1 MRNIGR
7 NTEHASTASRRD
19 AILVKKNY
27 TLYRET
33 EIISDNTKTGPNGE
47 DAGEMVINVGP
58 QHPATHGVLHLVITL
73 QGETIKKMEPH
84 LGYIHRSIEKMCES
98 LSYRQFIY
106 VTSRMDYLSAHINNH
121 ACAMCVEKGLQ
132 IEIPP
137 RAQVIRVLMGELTR
151 VASHELWWGAL
162 AMDVGAFTPFFYA
175 FRERE
180 TINDIMEETCGARL
194 TMNYMVPGGVMYD
207 LHPNFQQ
214 RVKDFIK
221 LFKSKIDEYDDL
233 VTGNII
239 FQNRTKGIG
248 VISKEDAISF
258 GCTGPV
264 GRGSGVHCD
273 IRKLYPYEV
282 YDKVQFEEIIETAG
296 DSFARYL
303 VRIKEM
309 RQSIHIIEQL
319 IDNIPEGDFQAKTK
333 AVLKLPKGEFYS
345 RVETARGELGV
356 YIVSEGGTTPY
367 RIKFRSPGFSNL
379 SALEHM
385 VRGSKIGDLMATMG
399 TLDLVIPDIDR

>member
-1 MRNIGR
+1 MVEEIG
-7 NTEHASTASRRD
+7 TTID
-19 AILVKKNY
+19 GDVI
-27 TLYRET
+27 
-33 EIISDNTKTGPNGE
+33 
-47 DAGEMVINVGP
+47 INVGP

-73 QGETIKKMEPH
+73 NGETIKKVEPH

-121 ACAMCVEKGLQ
+121 ACALCVEKGLQ
-132 IEIPP
+132 IEVPP
-137 RAQVIRVLMGELTR
+137 RAKVIRVLMDELTR
-151 VASHELWWGAL
+151 IASHELWWGAM
-162 AMDVGAFTPFFYA
+162 AMDLGAFTPFFHA

-194 TMNYMVPGGVMYD
+194 TMNYMVPGGVMLD

-214 RVKDFIK
+214 RVKDFIT
-221 LFKSKIDEYDDL
+221 LFRSKVEEYDEM

-239 FQNRTKGIG
+239 FQNRMKGVG
-248 VISKEDAISF
+248 VLSREDAISF
-258 GCTGPV
+258 GCSGPV
-264 GRGSGVHCD
+264 ARGSGVSCD
-273 IRKLYPYEV
+273 TRKIYPYEG
-282 YDKVQFEEIIETAG
+282 YANLAFDEILETAG
-296 DSFARYL
+296 DSFSRYM
-303 VRIKEM
+303 VRIRELHESVK
-309 RQSIHIIEQL
+309 IIEQL

-333 AVLKLPKGEFYS
+333 AVLKLPKGEFYQ
-345 RVETARGELGV
+345 RVETARGEFGV

-379 SALEHM
+379 AALDHM
-385 VRGSKIGDLMATMG
+385 ARGGKLGDLVAMMG

>member
-1 MRNIGR
+1 M
-7 NTEHASTASRRD
+7 
-19 AILVKKNY
+19 
-27 TLYRET
+27 YRET
-33 EIISDNTKTGPNGE
+33 QIIKDTASINANGVTTS
-47 DAGEMVINVGP
+47 DAGELVINVGP

-73 QGETIKKMEPH
+73 QGETIQKVEPH

-121 ACAMCVEKGLQ
+121 GCALCVEKGLQ
-132 IEIPP
+132 LEIPP
-137 RAQVIRVLMGELTR
+137 RAQVIRVLMDELTR
-151 VASHELWWGAL
+151 IASHELWWGAM
-162 AMDVGAFTPFFYA
+162 AMDLGAFTPFFYA

-207 LHPNFQQ
+207 LHKNFQK
-214 RVKDFIK
+214 RVKDFIQ
-221 LFKSKIDEYDDL
+221 LFNSKVDEYDDL

-239 FQNRTKGIG
+239 FQNRTKGVG
-248 VISKEDAISF
+248 VLSREDAISF

-264 GRGSGVHCD
+264 GRASGIQCD

-282 YDKVQFEEIIETAG
+282 YGKVSFDEIIETEG
-296 DSFARYL
+296 DSYARYL
-303 VRIKEM
+303 VRMKEL
-309 RQSIHIIEQL
+309 RQSIRIIEQL

-379 SALEHM
+379 STLDHM
-385 VRGSKIGDLMATMG
+385 SRGSKIGDLMAIMG

>member
-1 MRNIGR
+1 M
-7 NTEHASTASRRD
+7 
-19 AILVKKNY
+19 
-27 TLYRET
+27 YRET
-33 EIISDNTKTGPNGE
+33 QIINNPIPSPSERLGE
-47 DAGEMVINVGP
+47 ASGDMVINVGP

-73 QGETIKKMEPH
+73 NGETIKKVEPH

-121 ACAMCVEKGLQ
+121 ACAICVEKGLQ
-132 IEIPP
+132 IEVPP
-137 RAQVIRVLMGELTR
+137 RAQVIRVLMDELTR
-151 VASHELWWGAL
+151 IASHELWWGAM
-162 AMDVGAFTPFFYA
+162 AMDVGAFTPFFHA

-180 TINDIMEETCGARL
+180 SINDIMEETCGARL
-194 TMNYMVPGGVMYD
+194 TMNYMVPGGVMHD
-207 LHPNFQQ
+207 VHPGFQK
-214 RVKDFIK
+214 RVKKF
-221 LFKSKIDEYDDL
+221 LQLYKSKVHEYDEM
-233 VTGNII
+233 VTGNVI
-239 FQNRTKGIG
+239 FQNRMKGVGI
-248 VISKEDAISF
+248 ISAEDAISY

-264 GRGSGVHCD
+264 ARGSGVNCD

-282 YDKVQFEEIIETAG
+282 YDKVEFDEVLEAAG

-303 VRIKEM
+303 VRVKEM
-309 RQSIHIIEQL
+309 NQSIRIIEQL

-333 AVLKLPKGEFYS
+333 AVLKLPKGEFYT

-379 SALEHM
+379 SVLDKIA
-385 VRGSKIGDLMATMG
+385 RGGKIGDLIAMMG

>member
-1 MRNIGR
+1 M
-7 NTEHASTASRRD
+7 
-19 AILVKKNY
+19 
-27 TLYRET
+27 YRET
-33 EIISDNTKTGPNGE
+33 EILQGSIQVSPEGDMEESG
-47 DAGEMVINVGP
+47 DLIINVGP

-73 QGETIKKMEPH
+73 DGETIKKVEPH

-106 VTSRMDYLSAHINNH
+106 STSRMDYLSAHINNH

-132 IEIPP
+132 IEVPR
-137 RAQVIRVLMGELTR
+137 RAQVIRVLMDELTR
-151 VASHELWWGAL
+151 IASHELWWGAL
-162 AMDVGAFTPFFYA
+162 GMDLGAFTPFFHA

-194 TMNYMVPGGVMYD
+194 TMNYMVPGGVMFD
-207 LHPNFQQ
+207 LHPNFHR
-214 RVKDFIK
+214 RVKEFIT
-221 LFKSKIDEYDDL
+221 LFKSKIDEYDEL
-233 VTGNII
+233 ITGNII
-239 FQNRTKGIG
+239 FQNRMKGVG
-248 VISKEDAISF
+248 VLSKEDAISY

-282 YDKVQFEEIIETAG
+282 YNEVEFDEVLETAG
-296 DSFARYL
+296 DSFARYM
-303 VRIKEM
+303 VRIREM
-309 RQSIHIIEQL
+309 HQSVRIIEQL
-319 IDNIPEGDFQAKTK
+319 IDNIPEGEFQAKTK
-333 AVLKLPKGEFYS
+333 AVLKLPKGEFYT
-345 RVETARGELGV
+345 RAETARGELGV

-379 SALEHM
+379 SALDHM
-385 VRGSKIGDLMATMG
+385 ARGGKIGDLMATMG

>member
-1 MRNIGR
+1 MY
-7 NTEHASTASRRD
+7 TETQILNNNSASTVEGALD
-19 AILVKKNY
+19 G
-27 TLYRET
+27 T
-33 EIISDNTKTGPNGE
+33 
-47 DAGEMVINVGP
+47 GEMVINIGP

-73 QGETIKKMEPH
+73 NGETIQKVEPH

-106 VTSRMDYLSAHINNH
+106 VTSRMDYLSSHINNH
-121 ACAMCVEKGLQ
+121 ACALTVEKGLQ
-132 IEIPP
+132 VEVPP
-137 RAQVIRVLMGELTR
+137 RAQVIRVLMDELTR
-151 VASHELWWGAL
+151 IASHELWWGAM
-162 AMDVGAFTPFFYA
+162 AMDLGAFTPFFYA

-207 LHPNFQQ
+207 IHPNFQR
-214 RVKDFIK
+214 RVKEFIT
-221 LFKSKIDEYDDL
+221 LFKSKIHEYDEL

-239 FQNRTKGIG
+239 FQNRMKGVG
-248 VISKEDAISF
+248 VLSAADAVSF

-264 GRGSGVHCD
+264 ARGSGVHSD
-273 IRKLYPYEV
+273 IRKLYPYEI
-282 YDKVQFEEIIETAG
+282 YGQLQFDEVTETAG
-296 DSFARYL
+296 DSFARYM
-303 VRIKEM
+303 VRVREM
-309 RQSIHIIEQL
+309 HQSIRIIEQL

-333 AVLKLPKGEFYS
+333 AVLKLPKGEFYT

-379 SALEHM
+379 SALDHM
-385 VRGSKIGDLMATMG
+385 ARGSKIGDLMAMMG